1 MATSDTAVSPSRFDP
16 AELTRFATEIPLPAF
31 LELQGYE
38 AQVHGAASYRMI
50 SPSDTLVVSRRNGTW
65 LYLNERDPKDAG
77 SVIRFVQNHLS
88 QTLGETRRTLRPC
101 LNDASLADAQKV
113 LDQRM
118 ADQRLGMSLERKQRD
133 AAELERFVREI
144 PLPKLLEEHGFAL
157 DRKESG
163 KNSLKYRDGKNI
175 LIVGQKEGRWGYFSA
190 LDEKDRGSVVNFV
203 QNHIEQNL
211 GRVREYL
218 RPYIGEERRPWREA
232 PSMPREF
239 QGENTRLSD
248 ADLSEGWKSLPS
260 LQGRAE
266 AYLKARALNPE
277 TLMAYGRSMR
287 TVATGHH
294 QNVGFAHIQ
303 YREDKGGF
311 VISGWETKGPG
322 KDGERSFSGFSTGGQ
337 KGLAV
342 FCHKDRDPGRP
353 LDRLTICEAS
363 IDALSK
369 AQMDGLPRQ
378 DGYVSTG
385 GQWREE
391 SIRALE
397 ALLVRDHP
405 REVVLG
411 MDNDE
416 SGSQKAAAIRDHLED
431 IQERNGLPYEII
443 QEVPAM
449 GKDWNEQLQALAHGT
464 EGLDKA
470 NEIEHTAIYDP
481 EVER

>member
-1 MATSDTAVSPSRFDP
+1 V
-16 AELTRFATEIPLPAF
+16 EIPLPAF
-31 LELQGYE
+31 LERHGYE
-38 AQVHGAASYRMI
+38 AQANGAASYRMV
-50 SPSDTLVVSRRNGTW
+50 SPSDTLAVSRKNGTW

-77 SVIRFVQNHLS
+77 SIIRFVQNHLS

-101 LNDASLADAQKV
+101 LNDASLANAQKL
-113 LDQRM
+113 LDQHM
-118 ADQRLGMSLERKQRD
+118 ADQRFGMSLERKQRD

-144 PLPKLLEEHGFAL
+144 PLPRLLEEHGFAL

-163 KNSLKYRDGKNI
+163 RNSLKYRDGKDI

-190 LDEKDRGSVVNFV
+190 LDEKDHGSVVNFV

-218 RPYIGEERRPWREA
+218 RPYIGEERRSWREA
-232 PSMPREF
+232 PSVPREF

-248 ADLSEGWKSLPS
+248 TDLNEAWKSLPS
-260 LQGRAE
+260 LQGQAE
-266 AYLKARALNPE
+266 KYMKGRALNRE

-287 TVATGHH
+287 TVAIGHH
-294 QNVGFAHIQ
+294 QNVGFAHVQ
-303 YREDKGGF
+303 YREEKEGF

-397 ALLVRDHP
+397 ALLVRNQP

-416 SGSQKAAAIRDHLED
+416 PGAQKAAAIRNHLED
-431 IQERNGLPYEII
+431 IQERNGLTYEII
-443 QEVPAM
+443 HEVPAM

-464 EGLDKA
+464 EALDKA
-470 NEIEHTAIYDP
+470 DGIEHAAIDDP
-481 EVER
+481 GVER